1 MKSRTSFFNYAT
13 FKKNVTRFWP
23 IWGAYLFCLVLAAP
37 LTFLICKSVGTGAL
51 KYYARDVEDAAI
63 VLMPTVA
70 MFMSC
75 LSVMA
80 VFSYLFKSNRVDF
93 THSLP
98 IKRSTLFITNYI
110 SGFCFTLI
118 PNLIISALMIVLM
131 AVNGVS
137 FFVIFKVLAA
147 ITLMTV
153 FYYGL
158 AVFCAMICGNAV
170 AMPMVY
176 LAINFLAVGIN
187 GIVSLLGSM
196 FLKGYEAALIPASRI
211 LTPIVNM
218 YYVFDNH
225 DITKEYM
232 SKMSAYAI
240 VGVALTVAA
249 FMLYRIKKSES
260 AGDIASFKSIRYI
273 FRYLLGGIGAY
284 TVGLLLF
291 YIFENIFLTERNSMG
306 GCILFM
312 LTTLFGALLLYYV
325 FEMFALKKFKV
336 FKGSLKGVLPLVIAV
351 ILISLCTFF
360 DLFGYGA
367 RIPDARE
374 VESVKVNIDYNQRI
388 ESDDEEFI
396 KLVCRTHALLANT
409 ETEKYWATFEVEYR
423 LENGNLLKRR
433 YHYYRDDEVITQ
445 SIKELLDS
453 PCIDRAVAEMLQES
467 EVHDFNIYR
476 DGNYLDVNSYSNSE
490 ALVQT
495 FINDI
500 NNGADL
506 ILEMHYDTYPY
517 DQYKNMY
524 KIDIYFDGY
533 QSSVHCLV
541 DESFTETW
549 AYLQTLEKIA
559 AGLEEPHSYGVIGGA
574 DGPTEIYVTSI

>member
-37 LTFLICKSVGTGAL
+37 LTFLICKSVGVHAL
-51 KYYARDVEDAAI
+51 KYYARDIEDAAI

-70 MFMSC
+70 MFMSG

-98 IKRSTLFITNYI
+98 IKRSSLFVTNYI

-118 PNLIISALMIVLM
+118 PNLIISAVMIVLM
-131 AVNGVS
+131 GLNGVNCA
-137 FFVIFKVLAA
+137 VIFKIFVA

-158 AVFCAMICGNAV
+158 AVFCAMICANAV

-176 LAINFLAVGIN
+176 LGINFLAVGIN

-218 YYVFDNH
+218 YIFDEH
-225 DITKEYM
+225 DINMVYL

-240 VGVALTVAA
+240 VGIALTVCAYL
-249 FMLYRIKKSES
+249 LYRIKKSES
-260 AGDIASFKSIRYI
+260 AGDIASFKPIRYV

-291 YIFENIFLTERNSMG
+291 YIFENIFLTQRKSMG
-306 GCILFM
+306 GFILFM

-351 ILISLCTFF
+351 ILISLFTFF
-360 DLFGYGA
+360 DLLGYST
-367 RIPDARE
+367 RIPDISD
-374 VESVKVNIDYNQRI
+374 VESVRVNIDYSQRL
-388 ESDDEEFI
+388 ESDDVDFI
-396 KLVCRTHALLANT
+396 KLVRSTHTLIASS
-409 ETEKYWATFEVEYR
+409 ETEEYGAMFEVEYR
-423 LENGNLLKRR
+423 LESGNLLKRR
-433 YHYYRDDEVITQ
+433 YRYYRDDELISGAIVD
-445 SIKELLDS
+445 LLEA
-453 PCIDRAVAEMLQES
+453 PATNNAVADMLEES

-476 DGNYLDVNSYSNSE
+476 DNDYIDVNSYANGD
-490 ALVQT
+490 ALVKAL
-495 FINDI
+495 INDI
-500 NNGADL
+500 RGGAKL
-506 ILEMHYDTYPY
+506 KFETGYETYY
-517 DQYKNMY
+517 YEEYKNFY
-524 KIDIYFDGY
+524 KIYVYFHGY
-533 QSSVHCLV
+533 NQSVHCLV

-549 AYLQTLEKIA
+549 AYLQTLERMAK
-559 AGLEEPHSYGVIGGA
+559 GLDAPVVVYTTEPL
-574 DGPTEIYVTSI
+574 TSI

>member
-37 LTFLICKSVGTGAL
+37 LTFLICKSVGVHAL
-51 KYYARDVEDAAI
+51 KYYARDIEDAAI

-70 MFMSC
+70 MFMSG

-98 IKRSTLFITNYI
+98 IKRSSLFVTNYI
-110 SGFCFTLI
+110 SGFCFSLV
-118 PNLIISALMIVLM
+118 PNLIISAVMIVLM
-131 AVNGVS
+131 GLNGVNCA
-137 FFVIFKVLAA
+137 VIFKIFVA

-218 YYVFDNH
+218 YIFDEH
-225 DITKEYM
+225 DINMVYL

-240 VGVALTVAA
+240 VGIVLTICAYL
-249 FMLYRIKKSES
+249 LYRIKKSES
-260 AGDIASFKSIRYI
+260 AGDIASFKPIRYV

-291 YIFENIFLTERNSMG
+291 YIFENIFLTQRKSMG
-306 GCILFM
+306 GFILFM

-351 ILISLCTFF
+351 ILISLFTFF
-360 DLFGYGA
+360 DLFGYST
-367 RIPDARE
+367 RIPDISD
-374 VESVKVNIDYNQRI
+374 VESVRVNIDYSQRL
-388 ESDDEEFI
+388 ESDDVDFI
-396 KLVCRTHALLANT
+396 KLVRRTHTLIASS
-409 ETEKYWATFEVEYR
+409 ETEEYGESFEVEYR
-423 LENGNLLKRR
+423 LESGNLLKRR
-433 YHYYRDDEVITQ
+433 YRYYRDDELISGAIVD
-445 SIKELLDS
+445 LLEA
-453 PCIDRAVAEMLQES
+453 PATNNAVADMLEES
-467 EVHDFNIYR
+467 EIHDFNIYR
-476 DGNYLDVNSYSNSE
+476 DGDYIDVNSYANGD
-490 ALVQT
+490 ALAKAL
-495 FINDI
+495 INDI
-500 NNGADL
+500 RGGAKL
-506 ILEMHYDTYPY
+506 KFETGYETYY
-517 DQYKNMY
+517 YEEYKNFY
-524 KIDIYFDGY
+524 KIHVYSHDYN
-533 QSSVHCLV
+533 QSVHCLV

-549 AYLQTLEKIA
+549 AYLQTLERIA
-559 AGLEEPHSYGVIGGA
+559 KGLDAPVVVYHTEPL
-574 DGPTEIYVTSI
+574 TSI

>member
-13 FKKNVTRFWP
+13 FKKNVSRFWP

-37 LTFLICKSVGTGAL
+37 LTFLICKSVGVSAL
-51 KYYARDVEDAAI
+51 KYYARDIEATAI

-70 MFMSC
+70 MFMNC

-98 IKRSTLFITNYI
+98 IKRSSLFITNYI

-118 PNLIISALMIVLM
+118 PNFIISAVMIVLM
-131 AVNGVS
+131 GLNGVS
-137 FFVIFKVLAA
+137 CFVIFKVLAA

-211 LTPIVNM
+211 ITPIVNM
-218 YYVFDNH
+218 YMFDEYKLNM
-225 DITKEYM
+225 TYM

-240 VGVALTVAA
+240 IGAALTIAA
-249 FMLYRIKKSES
+249 YFLYKIKKSES
-260 AGDIASFKSIRYI
+260 AGDIASFKPIRYI

-291 YIFENIFLTERNSMG
+291 YIFENIFLTERKSAG
-306 GCILFM
+306 GCIIFI

-336 FKGSLKGVLPLVIAV
+336 FKGSLKGVLPLVITV
-351 ILISLCTFF
+351 IILGLCTFF
-360 DLFGYGA
+360 DLFGYSTKV
-367 RIPDARE
+367 PHLND
-374 VESVKVNIDYNQRI
+374 VESVYVNIDYSQRI
-388 ESDDEEFI
+388 ESDDKEFI
-396 KLVCRTHALLANT
+396 KLVRRMHTLLANA
-409 ETEKYWATFEVEYR
+409 ETEKYGASFEVEYR
-423 LENGNLLKRR
+423 LESGNLLKRR
-433 YHYYRDDEVITQ
+433 YRYYRDDEVISQ
-445 SIKELLDS
+445 AIVDLFEA
-453 PCIDRAVAEMLQES
+453 PCTDKAVAEMLENS
-467 EVHDFNIYR
+467 KVHDFNIYR
-476 DGNYLDVNSYSNSE
+476 DGTYLSVNQYSNGE
-490 ALVQT
+490 ALAKT
-495 FINDI
+495 LINDI
-500 NNGADL
+500 RGGAKL
-506 ILEMHYDTYPY
+506 KYETGYETYPVDEY
-517 DQYKNMY
+517 RNMY
-524 KIDIYFDGY
+524 RVDIYLDGY
-533 QSSVHCLV
+533 NTSIHCLI
-541 DESFTETW
+541 DESFEETW
-549 AYLQTLEKIA
+549 SYLQVLEKVASGIEIA
-559 AGLEEPHSYGVIGGA
+559 EKEKAIL
-574 DGPTEIYVTSI
+574 TSI